1 MEISQKVLVDMH
13 STFYESLNVSASN
26 KNKSGFRILESI
38 LKDYCNRKNAS
49 ISENLGKSGE
59 VNKLHDCYDLM
70 GKVSADSDSSE

>member
-13 STFYESLNVSASN
+13 STLYESLNVSASN

-49 ISENLGKSGE
+49 ISDISKHLKIKQKMAFILQSKEE
-59 VNKLHDCYDLM
+59 
-70 GKVSADSDSSE
+70 